1 LDCLDDTQIAGY
13 VARTLREPDLER
25 IEDHLS
31 TCDDCLAIACAAAGS
46 GDAAGTTTAPQ
57 RYIGRYQILELL
69 GEGGMGSVYVA
80 HDPQLDRDVA
90 LKLVRSDHRTRPEMH
105 ARLAREAR
113 AMARV
118 RHPNVIAVYDS
129 GEVDEGVYI
138 AMELVQGETLKRWL
152 AREDRSWQDVVRMFV
167 QAGRGLAAAHAAGIV
182 HRDFKPENVLIDA
195 AGRVA
200 VGDFGVA
207 TMPEADELAQ
217 TLESSGPQTTDT
229 HLVTRTGAQ
238 IGTPRYMSPEQFR
251 AEKLD
256 GRTDQFSFGVALCEA
271 IYDRLPFAGSNIV
284 ELAMAV
290 SSSEPALPTNT
301 DVPPAIARVVVRA
314 LATDRAR
321 RYASIEALLADLEAT
336 IRPRSRRRWL
346 AAGAALAVAA
356 GGIAVAVKLTAS
368 TPAPE
373 QPRAAAAPVTAAA
386 DGKRTPVFVGT
397 FENRT
402 GRAELG
408 DTLDPIVAETL
419 LVSRQLDVYVGP
431 ELRRI
436 ETQLH
441 VKPDGDATALV
452 NEIATSQHRPAIAV
466 TGTIE
471 PAGAGFMLRLVA
483 SDANAEFPRF
493 DRVVPVPSEDQI
505 VAAAAELSR
514 ALRFELDRVPSD
526 GHEPVLSTSLPAI
539 HEYALGM
546 LSLSNG
552 DLKNEA
558 RHMAHAIKLD
568 SNFVEAFSAV
578 GTALYNLMHKPQ
590 AIEMF
595 EQAVAGAERVP
606 ERRRL
611 SMLGDYYGTVGRFS
625 ESILAYQQLLARWP
639 DDRRTEV
646 NLVATALDGNMWP
659 LALDVARVAA
669 REQSTY
675 EVARRNLL
683 IAEVGNEDLEEAARD
698 GSAML
703 AEIPTAS
710 EHAATTT
717 EVANALLGRTAEA
730 HAVLAKVVAIDPDR
744 GSLAVAD
751 LALYEG
757 RLDDAA
763 AAVQTNMGP
772 AARVELAWVRARAGD
787 RRGAAAAARS
797 AMGETSMPL
806 AYMAASAALFAGDS
820 AGASDKAHVWSD
832 SPEANRRLYGS
843 LLAGDLALTAGHA
856 ADAVAA
862 YRAAGRIEDEW
873 LAHERLAR
881 GELAAGDRAGG
892 EHELR
897 WCLDHRGR
905 GALVGNPSLS
915 LLPEVAL
922 LYARSLDQRHA
933 AASDV
938 RAAYRVVADLAPAAQ
953 HDPWTAEARRHL
965 DQ

>member
-1 LDCLDDTQIAGY
+1 MAH
-13 VARTLREPDLER
+13 TLRGPDLER
-25 IEDHLS
+25 VEDHLS
-31 TCDDCLAIACAAAGS
+31 SCDECLAIACAAAETGEA
-46 GDAAGTTTAPQ
+46 GETAAAPQ

-90 LKLVRSDHRTRPEMH
+90 LKLVRSDHRTRPEMD

-138 AMELVQGETLKRWL
+138 AMELVEGETLKRWL

-182 HRDFKPENVLIDA
+182 HRDFKPENVLIDV

-207 TMPEADELAQ
+207 TMPDADELAQ
-217 TLESSGPQTTDT
+217 TLESSGPQATDA

-271 IYDRLPFAGSNIV
+271 IYDQLPFAGSNIV

-290 SSSEPALPTNT
+290 SSGEPALPANT
-301 DVPPAIARVVVRA
+301 DVPPAVARVVARA

-321 RYASIEALLADLEAT
+321 RYASIDALLADLEAT

-346 AAGAALAVAA
+346 AAGAALAIAA
-356 GGIAVAVKLTAS
+356 GGTALAAKLTAN
-368 TPAPE
+368 TRPPE
-373 QPRAAAAPVTAAA
+373 QPRATPAVPAAA
-386 DGKRTPVFVGT
+386 DGKRTGVFVGT

-402 GRAELG
+402 GRAELD
-408 DTLDPIVAETL
+408 DTLDPIVAEAL
-419 LVSRQLDVYVGP
+419 LVSRQLDVYTGP
-431 ELRRI
+431 ELRRY

-441 VKPDGDATALV
+441 VKPDGDTAALV
-452 NEIATSQHRPAIAV
+452 NQIAASEHVPAIAV
-466 TGTIE
+466 GGTIE

-483 SDANAEFPRF
+483 RDANAEFPRF
-493 DRVVPVPSEDQI
+493 DRVVAVPSEDQI
-505 VAAAAELSR
+505 VTAAAELSR

-526 GHEPVLSTSLPAI
+526 GHEPVLSTSLPAV

-568 SNFVEAFSAV
+568 SSFIEAFNAV
-578 GTALYNLMHKPQ
+578 GIALYNLMHKPQ

-595 EQAVAGAERVP
+595 ERAAAGADRVP

-625 ESILAYQQLLARWP
+625 EAILAYQQLLARWP

-717 EVANALLGRTAEA
+717 EIANALLGRTAEA
-730 HAVLAKVVAIDPDR
+730 HAVLAKVVAIDPDP

-763 AAVQTNMGP
+763 AAVKANMGP
-772 AARVELAWVRARAGD
+772 AARVELAWIRARAGD
-787 RRGAAAAARS
+787 RRGAAEAARS

-806 AYMAASAALFAGDS
+806 AYMAASAALFAGDT
-820 AGASDKAHVWSD
+820 AGARDKAHAWSD
-832 SPEANRRLYGS
+832 SPEADRRLYGS

-873 LAHERLAR
+873 LAHEQLAR

-938 RAAYRVVADLAPAAQ
+938 RAAYRAVADLAPAAQ